1 MTLPDIWK
9 QTLVALVLVL
19 GPGAASAQGP
29 CGDPNSIYCGYFS
42 DQRQQQ
48 ALEVQ
53 RERNRILQE
62 QHEQNAL
69 RRLDEIRLQLMRPEP
84 QHVSPSL
91 YLPRTW

>member
-1 MTLPDIWK
+1 MTLTDIWK
-9 QTLVALVLVL
+9 PTLVALALAM

-29 CGDPNSIYCGYFS
+29 CGDPNSIYCRYFA

-69 RRLDEIRLQLMRPEP
+69 RRLDEIRLQLMRPKP
-84 QHVSPSL
+84 QHIDPSS
-91 YLPRTW
+91 YEPAPW